1 MGKWLRFR
9 IPYKIK
15 KNKHWNLQIYC
26 FDISKTLPI
35 YHMGNNLLSVPE
47 SVTSAIKIKV
57 ETFIKLQPEKIA
69 NSM

>member
-15 KNKHWNLQIYC
+15 KNKRWNLEIYC
-26 FDISKTLPI
+26 FDICKTLPI
-35 YHMGNNLLSVPE
+35 YHMGNNLL